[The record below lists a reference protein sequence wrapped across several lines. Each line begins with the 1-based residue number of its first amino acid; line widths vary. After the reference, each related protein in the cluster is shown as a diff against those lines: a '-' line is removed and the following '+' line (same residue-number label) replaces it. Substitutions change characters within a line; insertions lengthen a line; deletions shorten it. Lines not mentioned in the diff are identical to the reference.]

1 MDKDLQ
7 IRIAAFDWLSKQ
19 TDLYDDVL
27 PRSLL
32 QQGFL
37 FQDQRVPL
45 ISPQGIFKP
54 RITDYP
60 LTITTAPHGPYDD
73 NYVEGRF
80 PEYRYRGSDPMHRDN
95 VGLRRLFELRRP
107 LIYLYGQIP
116 SRYLA
121 ISPVCIVVDHPE
133 RLTFEVAVD
142 DLERA
147 RLLDEG
153 RGVAADRAEARREY
167 ITSTA
172 RIRLHQRSF
181 RERMIAAYRSQCALC
196 RLRHRELLDAA
207 HIAPDVEEGGTPV
220 VNNDIS
226 LCKLHHAAF
235 DRFMIG
241 ITPDYGIR
249 VREDIL
255 AEDDGSM
262 LVHGLQELHG
272 GRILLPPH
280 RADRPSAESLER
292 QYEWFLAVA
301 PP

>member
-7 IRIAAFDWLSKQ
+7 IRIAAFDWLSEQ
-19 TDLYDDVL
+19 TDLCEDVL

-32 QQGFL
+32 QKGFL
-37 FQDQRVPL
+37 FQEQHVPL

-54 RITDYP
+54 RVMDYP

-73 NYVEGRF
+73 NYVEGKF
-80 PEYRYRGSDPMHRDN
+80 LEYRYRGSDPMHRDN
-95 VGLRRLFELRRP
+95 VGLRKLLQLRRP
-107 LIYLYGQIP
+107 LIYLYGLVP
-116 SRYLA
+116 SRYLP
-121 ISPVCIVVDHPE
+121 IWPVYIVADHPE

-142 DLERA
+142 NLERA

-153 RGVAADRAEARREY
+153 QMPLAEGAETRREY

-172 RIRLHQRSF
+172 RVRLHQRSF
-181 RERMIAAYRSQCALC
+181 RERVIEAYRSQCALC

-207 HIAPDVEEGGTPV
+207 HIVPDVEQAGTPL
-220 VNNDIS
+220 VNNGIS

-241 ITPDYGIR
+241 ITPDYEIQI
-249 VREDIL
+249 REDIL
-255 AEDDGSM
+255 HEDDGPM

-272 GRILLPPH
+272 GRIYVPS
-280 RADRPSAESLER
+280 RRSDRPSRESLEWR
-292 QYEWFLAVA
+292 FERFLAA
-301 PP
+301 GS